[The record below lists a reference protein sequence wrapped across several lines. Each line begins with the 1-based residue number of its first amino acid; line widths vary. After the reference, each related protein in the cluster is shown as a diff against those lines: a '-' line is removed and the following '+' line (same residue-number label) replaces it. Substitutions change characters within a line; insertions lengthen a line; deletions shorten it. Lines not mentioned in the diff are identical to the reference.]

1 MYLHSQICVQ
11 AWKPENLTKRAENIR
26 SEAAFFCLNCQIGYT
41 RYGRSGRA
49 ASRWPFLLVRYF
61 HPCSVYH
68 HSVERMA
75 VGLKSLPRVKIM
87 KRQIQIRASSH
98 LQNTLII
105 EHTPIYDIVAY
116 EKRLKQRNT
125 NQLFKKIFSAISL
138 LCMFS
143 VTFSILFLG
152 E

>member
-1 MYLHSQICVQ
+1 
-11 AWKPENLTKRAENIR
+11 
-26 SEAAFFCLNCQIGYT
+26 
-41 RYGRSGRA
+41 
-49 ASRWPFLLVRYF
+49 
-61 HPCSVYH
+61 
-68 HSVERMA
+68 
-75 VGLKSLPRVKIM
+75 M
-87 KRQIQIRASSH
+87 KRHIQNRASAH
-98 LQNTLII
+98 LQNTHII

-125 NQLFKKIFSAISL
+125 NLLFKKIFSAISL

>member
-1 MYLHSQICVQ
+1 
-11 AWKPENLTKRAENIR
+11 
-26 SEAAFFCLNCQIGYT
+26 
-41 RYGRSGRA
+41 
-49 ASRWPFLLVRYF
+49 
-61 HPCSVYH
+61 
-68 HSVERMA
+68 
-75 VGLKSLPRVKIM
+75 M

-125 NQLFKKIFSAISL
+125 NLLFKKIFSAISL